1 MAFSLTCVAEPGQI
15 LRAYPQPSGLRRIA
29 GSSFGGKAGFPKEQD
44 GKLTPKSVFAGAVV
58 LVGGAFGRFFHVLT
72 IC

>member
-1 MAFSLTCVAEPGQI
+1 MA
-15 LRAYPQPSGLRRIA
+15 
-29 GSSFGGKAGFPKEQD
+29 
-44 GKLTPKSVFAGAVV
+44 KLTPNSDFAGAVV